1 MSTKSTVTAQVLPPP
16 APSGSAVGSRPRQ
29 PESLS
34 ESQFSSLLSA
44 MQESERR
51 LDRKL
56 ADFRSDVRQA
66 QDEAATKAVSRV
78 QREKPYEFK
87 RKAHEEQARF
97 NAQIEESVLE
107 AQGAL
112 ATVDVS
118 PSLQRAQ
125 EALEK
130 GARLL
135 AERQKL
141 IKIADRSANGWGVV
155 AEYTADELA
164 DDSEDEKRLEKAE
177 KAAERKAGLKK
188 RKRVQPAAR
197 PSPRLPRY
205 APYGGYAYP
214 LQQQQQHQQPGP
226 SHNLGSRRPGP
237 PTGPLAQRA
246 VGPCFACGEM
256 GHLRTYCP
264 KMQSQERKWYPS
276 QMLMHE
282 SVPVVGVP
290 DVCEVMMQGR
300 VECCSSASSCTVRD
314 VLAGGSPTTPS
325 VGVTS
330 FPPPFETSIISM
342 VMEDV
347 VEIDPGNLSVSMAMG
362 DVVEIDPENLS
373 VGWEIES
380 SGTDYMSGGVVV

>member
-1 MSTKSTVTAQVLPPP
+1 
-16 APSGSAVGSRPRQ
+16 
-29 PESLS
+29 
-34 ESQFSSLLSA
+34 
-44 MQESERR
+44 MQESKRR

-66 QDEAATKAVSRV
+66 QDEAATKAVNRV
-78 QREKPYEFK
+78 QREKSYEFK

-97 NAQIEESVLE
+97 NAQIEESVRE
-107 AQGAL
+107 AQHSL
-112 ATVDVS
+112 ATVDDS

-130 GARLL
+130 GTRLL

-164 DDSEDEKRLEKAE
+164 DDSEDKKRLEKAE
-177 KAAERKAGLKK
+177 KAAERKTGLKNANGCN
-188 RKRVQPAAR
+188 PAAR

-205 APYGGYAYP
+205 APYGSYAYQ
-214 LQQQQQHQQPGP
+214 LQQPGP

-264 KMQSQERKWYPS
+264 KMQSQEKKWYPS

-282 SVPVVGVP
+282 SVPVVCVP
-290 DVCEVMMQGR
+290 DVCEVIMRGRGR
-300 VECCSSASSCTVRD
+300 VECCGSASSCMVRD
-314 VLAGGSPTTPS
+314 VLAGGSPTTPLL
-325 VGVTS
+325 V
-330 FPPPFETSIISM
+330 
-342 VMEDV
+342 
-347 VEIDPGNLSVSMAMG
+347 
-362 DVVEIDPENLS
+362 
-373 VGWEIES
+373 
-380 SGTDYMSGGVVV
+380 